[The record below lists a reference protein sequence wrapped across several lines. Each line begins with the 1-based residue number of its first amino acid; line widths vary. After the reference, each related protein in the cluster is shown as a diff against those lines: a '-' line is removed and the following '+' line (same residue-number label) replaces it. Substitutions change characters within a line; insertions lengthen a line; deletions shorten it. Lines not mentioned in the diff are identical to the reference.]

1 MSKVLYS
8 VDDVVELVYD
18 SAINSLVV
26 NWSDLGPHDHLREC
40 LHAQLDNVKSAGAK
54 VILINTA
61 KAHGIFE
68 RKDQEW
74 FVSHMVGELREAG
87 VKAIVTVF
95 PEAILPRLASR
106 DWKQTGPQQGV
117 NFIDALNLDMAREV
131 AQQYA
136 F

>member
-18 SAINSLVV
+18 PAINSLVV
-26 NWSDLGPHDHLREC
+26 NWSDLGPHEHLREC
-40 LHAQLDNVKSAGAK
+40 LHAQLDSVKSAGAK
-54 VILINTA
+54 AIVINTA
-61 KAHGIFE
+61 KAHGNFE

-74 FVSHMVGELREAG
+74 FVSHMVGELKVAG

-95 PEAILPRLASR
+95 PEAILPRLASL
-106 DWKQTGPQQGV
+106 DWKRTGPQQGV
-117 NFIDALNLDMAREV
+117 NFIDASTLDMARDV
-131 AQQYA
+131 AAEHA